1 MLHPL
6 AGKPAPKSML
16 VNIPRLMTAY
26 YSRRPDVKDS
36 AQRVSFGT
44 SGHRGSSFRLSFNES
59 HILAIVQAICEY
71 RRINGIDGPL
81 FLGMDTHAL
90 SEPSHATAIEVLAAN
105 GCEVMFEKNFG
116 VTPTPV
122 ISHAILS
129 YNRNRKKGMGDGIV
143 ITPSHNPPEDGGL
156 KYNSPHGGPADT
168 DVTRWIEK
176 RANELLQ
183 GEVRNI
189 KRTPY
194 DKAIKV
200 DTTHPY
206 DYITPYVEDLQNV
219 IDTEMIRSA
228 GLKIGVDPMGG
239 STLPFWEPIA
249 KRYELN
255 LEVVNSMVD
264 PTFSFMTLDRD
275 GQIRMDCSSL
285 YAMAS
290 LVGLKDQYDIA
301 FGNDPDGDR
310 HGIVTPSVG
319 LMNPNHYLSVSIWY
333 LFRNRPEWKSNA
345 GIGKTMVTSSMID
358 RLAKALGKK
367 LDETPVGFKWFV
379 NGLLEGYYGFAG
391 EESAGASFLRK
402 DGTVWTTEK
411 DGIISNLLAV
421 EMTAKTGRDPGEQYR
436 DLIERFAEPIYE
448 RIDVPATP
456 EQKEV
461 LIHISPHQIKTTTL
475 AGETILARLINAPGN
490 NAPMGGVKV
499 VAENGWFAIR
509 PSGTEEV
516 YKIYTESFTGREHLT
531 QIQTEIRE
539 MIEGLFRSA
548 GVSSAQ

>member
-1 MLHPL
+1 
-6 AGKPAPKSML
+6 ML

-59 HILAIVQAICEY
+59 HILAIVQAICDY

-90 SEPSHATAIEVLAAN
+90 SEPSHATVIEVLAAN

-116 VTPTPV
+116 YTPTPV

-156 KYNSPHGGPADT
+156 KYNPPHGGPADT

-228 GLKIGVDPMGG
+228 GLKIGIDPMGG

-379 NGLLEGYYGFAG
+379 NGLLEGSYGFAG

-411 DGIISNLLAV
+411 DGMILNLLAA

-436 DLIERFAEPIYE
+436 DLIEKFEEPIYE

-516 YKIYTESFTGREHLT
+516 YKIYTESFKGREHLSR
-531 QIQTEIRE
+531 IQAEVRDMLE
-539 MIEGLFRSA
+539 ALFRSA
-548 GVSSAQ
+548 GVSNQ

>member
-6 AGKPAPKSML
+6 AGRPAPKSML

-59 HILAIVQAICEY
+59 HILAIVQAICDY

-90 SEPSHATAIEVLAAN
+90 SEPSHATVIEVLAAN

-116 VTPTPV
+116 YTPTPV

-156 KYNSPHGGPADT
+156 KYNPPHGGPADT

-379 NGLLEGYYGFAG
+379 NGLLEGSYGFAG

-411 DGIISNLLAV
+411 DGMILNLLAA
-421 EMTAKTGRDPGEQYR
+421 EMTAKTGRDPGQLYR
-436 DLIERFAEPIYE
+436 DLIEKFEEPIYE
-448 RIDVPATP
+448 RIDVASTPA
-456 EQKEV
+456 QKAI
-461 LIHISPHQIKTTTL
+461 LLRISPDQIATETL
-475 AGETILARLINAPGN
+475 AGEKILAKLINAPGN
-490 NAPMGGVKV
+490 NAPMGGIKV

-516 YKIYTESFTGREHLT
+516 YKIYTESFKGREHLSR
-531 QIQTEIRE
+531 IQAEVRDMLE
-539 MIEGLFRSA
+539 ALFRSA
-548 GVSSAQ
+548 GVSNQ